1 MATELAPGRDDSNKL
16 GNVCYGW
23 AKSWSL
29 RTDQLVV
36 ASWYCNWYCSFNVFF
51 FPKCDYV
58 FLCGFYQF
66 LLPPLTPPPKKTPT
80 LWLKT
85 TKVYLVHHLAGC
97 SLGWAWVGSL
107 TCLTLS
113 SIIKAALLLALSM
126 YVFLHYT

>member
-1 MATELAPGRDDSNKL
+1 MIVTNWEMYAMAGLKVGASVLT
-16 GNVCYGW
+16 
-23 AKSWSL
+23 SWSL
-29 RTDQLVV
+29 PVGIATGIAVLM
-36 ASWYCNWYCSFNVFF
+36 YFF

-66 LLPPLTPPPKKTPT
+66 LLPPLTPPPQKTPT

-113 SIIKAALLLALSM
+113 SFIKAALLLALSM